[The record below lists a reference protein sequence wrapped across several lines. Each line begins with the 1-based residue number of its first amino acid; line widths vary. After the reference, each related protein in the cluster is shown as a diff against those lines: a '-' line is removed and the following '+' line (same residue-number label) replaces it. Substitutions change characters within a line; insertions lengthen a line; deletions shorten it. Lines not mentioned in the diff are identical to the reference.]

1 MWMIENN
8 WFFFVIIFIM
18 YIVVCFEFLNEV
30 YYREVIMKCMLRIE
44 FFVLILLVF
53 ISESLYFFKIVDL

>member
-18 YIVVCFEFLNEV
+18 YIVVCFDFLYEV
-30 YYREVIMKCMLRIE
+30 YYREVIMKC
-44 FFVLILLVF
+44 
-53 ISESLYFFKIVDL
+53 